1 MIAVLI
7 IAHEPLATAL
17 MHCTRHVF
25 KRVPP
30 QLAALDVLPDED
42 PAALLEGARLL
53 GSRINDGSGLVVL
66 TDLVGATPARIAV
79 QLADPHR
86 VIVFYGVNLP
96 ILLKTLTYRSKMPID
111 ELAVKLA
118 GNAPTSL
125 GLYEPEPEPQPD
137 PEPRPEPDPGPEPVL
152 GPKPDPKLDP
162 KRDPK
167 LNPASAPQVGPPTG
181 AGRDPAG
188 SAGGGEAKKS

>member
-42 PAALLEGARLL
+42 PDGLLEGARLL

-66 TDLVGATPARIAV
+66 TDLFGATPSRIAV
-79 QLADPHR
+79 QLAEPHR
-86 VIVFYGVNLP
+86 VVVFYGVNLP
-96 ILLKTLTYRSKMPID
+96 ILLKTLNYRSKMPIE
-111 ELAVKLA
+111 ELADKLA
-118 GNAPTSL
+118 EDASASL
-125 GLYEPEPEPQPD
+125 GLYTPPPPQD
-137 PEPRPEPDPGPEPVL
+137 SEQAQSE
-152 GPKPDPKLDP
+152 
-162 KRDPK
+162 
-167 LNPASAPQVGPPTG
+167 
-181 AGRDPAG
+181 
-188 SAGGGEAKKS
+188 

>member
-42 PAALLEGARLL
+42 PDALLEGARLL

-66 TDLVGATPARIAV
+66 TDLFGATPARIAV
-79 QLADPHR
+79 QLAEPHR
-86 VIVFYGVNLP
+86 VVVFYGVNLP
-96 ILLKTLTYRSKMPID
+96 ILLKTLNYRSKMPIE
-111 ELAVKLA
+111 ELADKLA
-118 GNAPTSL
+118 DDAPDSL
-125 GLYEPEPEPQPD
+125 GLYVPPPAPD
-137 PEPRPEPDPGPEPVL
+137 ADQAQNE
-152 GPKPDPKLDP
+152 
-162 KRDPK
+162 
-167 LNPASAPQVGPPTG
+167 
-181 AGRDPAG
+181 
-188 SAGGGEAKKS
+188 